1 VNTYYASLTV
11 PQLRERI
18 LADDPTARGLSR
30 LRKGELIALL
40 RELES
45 KRAENEKLAGEPQV
59 FQGAMHET
67 SQEREDAEL
76 VDDLIGAELGD
87 LALSLRELAGAVR
100 SIVEPTQAAA
110 KTLGR
115 VAYGHLRATV
125 RSMGRTVTGRV
136 VDTVVRTPDV
146 SGEGRV
152 LVAVRHDGH
161 PRVTMH
167 RLTDVELTPLAS

>member
-1 VNTYYASLTV
+1 MTTDAQDLFRAHTV
-11 PQLRERI
+11 AELRDLISVEGSSPAPSKLRKTELAQY
-18 LADDPTARGLSR
+18 LADIRHNKAQR
-30 LRKGELIALL
+30 
-40 RELES
+40 
-45 KRAENEKLAGEPQV
+45 EPQ
-59 FQGAMHET
+59 AN
-67 SQEREDAEL
+67 QEREDAEL

-110 KTLGR
+110 KALGR